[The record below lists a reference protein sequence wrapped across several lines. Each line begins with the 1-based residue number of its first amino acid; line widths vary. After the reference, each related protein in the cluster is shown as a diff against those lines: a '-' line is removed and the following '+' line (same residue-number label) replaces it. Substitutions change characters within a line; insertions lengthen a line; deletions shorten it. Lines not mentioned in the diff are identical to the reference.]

1 MKRKLLNILKILKP
15 KNKKQQGAVAVEF
28 ALLLPLLVMIV
39 FGIFQ
44 FGIAFNNWIIISNA
58 AREGARLASVNGSLS
73 AADINIIKSYAPS
86 GDIVS
91 VVAYCDFGTGKGKP
105 VRVEVVGKVLDLSI
119 PFVPSPPGGNA
130 ISLKSAATMRLE
142 K

>member
-1 MKRKLLNILKILKP
+1 MKRKTSNIFTKMYLKKYT
-15 KNKKQQGAVAVEF
+15 NQNGAAALEF
-28 ALLLPLLVMIV
+28 ALILPCLIALV

-58 AREGARLASVNGSLS
+58 AREGARLASVEGTLS
-73 AADINIIKSYAPS
+73 AASKDIVKAYAPP

-91 VVAYCDFGTGKGKP
+91 VNDYYDSGTGKGKP
-105 VRVEVVGKVLDLSI
+105 VRVEVIGKVLDLNI
-119 PFVPSPPGGNA
+119 PFAGDWGN
-130 ISLKSAATMRLE
+130 ISLKGTATMRLE